1 MLTPVAACPEIE
13 SPTPLIIIPP
23 KLFVIVERAVPF
35 KFIAFEPAALI
46 VPELVMVKSS
56 ESWPWTALCKLK
68 IDPPE
73 FTITETSFFSSMS
86 ALFWV
91 IRFPKVIP

>member
-1 MLTPVAACPEIE
+1 MVLPVAASPEIE
-13 SPTPLIIIPP
+13 SPVPDLIIPP
-23 KLFVIVERAVPF
+23 KLFVIVESAVSF

-46 VPELVMVKSS
+46 VPEFVTVKSS
-56 ESWPWTALCKLK
+56 ESSPWTALCKLK

-86 ALFWV
+86 AL
-91 IRFPKVIP
+91 R